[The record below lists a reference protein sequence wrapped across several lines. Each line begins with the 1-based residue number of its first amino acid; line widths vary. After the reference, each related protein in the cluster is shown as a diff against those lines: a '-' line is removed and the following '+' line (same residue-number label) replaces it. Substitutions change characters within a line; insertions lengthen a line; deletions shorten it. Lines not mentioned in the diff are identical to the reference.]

1 MSGRQQGQH
10 PWAPCPGSHPGTHC
24 LWGLCPCV
32 PTHPCQHQPTVW
44 APPGGKMGQQR
55 HGRTREARETQGRR
69 VPLEHH
75 PSARTP
81 ASEGSVCFASDR
93 RPCHTANL
101 CLWGMAGQGT
111 EQRGQIAASDFQMGK
126 CERVIWSIFR
136 YVITSRPFRPPHQPG
151 GQVHATRQVSPKGQE
166 SRTPVKDGPAV
177 VRAPVPLK
185 ASRKDSG
192 RGCEQHRLPSTKRRG
207 RDLLVLEIS
216 ARWARDPSL
225 MTRRREHGQEG
236 PAPPTHR
243 SPGQFW

>member
-1 MSGRQQGQH
+1 
-10 PWAPCPGSHPGTHC
+10 
-24 LWGLCPCV
+24 
-32 PTHPCQHQPTVW
+32 
-44 APPGGKMGQQR
+44 MGQQR

-185 ASRKDSG
+185 ASGKDSG

-243 SPGQFW
+243 SPGKFW